1 MDKENIIKH
10 YCAKAER
17 AVRRMSRK
25 GIGDIY
31 AISFWKD
38 NVDDDPRRP
47 VVTIGYNTVSH
58 AEAQKQNA
66 SNAMEA
72 KWNYAYWMQDDTG
85 TLGGNDTMLR
95 LYFKDEGLFYTLHE
109 LNKAEKQEENGN
121 PEGYRMIEE
130 KDRRMQEAFMDIVI
144 EVANRLQRNEPITRA
159 LGRDLPIIIHEL
171 EYYDQPVGW
180 TAKANPTPL
189 VAEFMEWYRSFAK

>member
-25 GIGDIY
+25 EIGDIY

-95 LYFKDEGLFYTLHE
+95 IYFKDEGLFYTLHE

-121 PEGYRMIEE
+121 PEGYMMIEE
-130 KDRRMQEAFMDIVI
+130 KDRQMQEAFMDIVI
-144 EVANRLQRNEPITRA
+144 EVANRLHRNETITRA
-159 LGRDLPIIIHEL
+159 LGRDLPVIIHEL

-180 TAKANPTPL
+180 TAKANPTL

>member
-25 GIGDIY
+25 EIGDIY

-95 LYFKDEGLFYTLHE
+95 IYFKDGTEQGR
-109 LNKAEKQEENGN
+109 KA
-121 PEGYRMIEE
+121 
-130 KDRRMQEAFMDIVI
+130 
-144 EVANRLQRNEPITRA
+144 
-159 LGRDLPIIIHEL
+159 GRKRQPGGIH
-171 EYYDQPVGW
+171 DD
-180 TAKANPTPL
+180 
-189 VAEFMEWYRSFAK
+189 